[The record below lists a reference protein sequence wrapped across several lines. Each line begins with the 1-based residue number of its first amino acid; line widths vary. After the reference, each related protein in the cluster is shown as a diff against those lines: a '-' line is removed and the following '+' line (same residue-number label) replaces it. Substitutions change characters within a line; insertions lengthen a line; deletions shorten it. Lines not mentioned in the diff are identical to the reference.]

1 MIETMVALVTC
12 GSREEAKKIAEALIG
27 DQLAACVNIVPGI
40 ESCYRW
46 EGKINWDPEFLLII
60 KTTAAA
66 VDRVRWRVL
75 KEHSYDLPEFIA
87 FKIEDGSHPY
97 LKWIEESVKGEGL

>member
-1 MIETMVALVTC
+1 MIDTMVAVSTC
-12 GSREEAKKIAEALIG
+12 SSREEARKIATALVS
-27 DQLAACVNIVPGI
+27 DRLAACVNVVLGI

-46 EGKINWDPEFLLII
+46 EGKVNWDTEFLLVI

-66 VDRVRWRVL
+66 VDQVRWRL
-75 KEHSYDLPEFIA
+75 IKEHSYDTPEFIA

-97 LKWIEESVKGEGL
+97 LEWIAESVT